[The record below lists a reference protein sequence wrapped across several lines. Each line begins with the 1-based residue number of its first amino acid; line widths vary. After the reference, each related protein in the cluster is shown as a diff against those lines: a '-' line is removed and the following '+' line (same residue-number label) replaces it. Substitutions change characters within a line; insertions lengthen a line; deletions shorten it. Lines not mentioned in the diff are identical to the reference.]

1 MSDDGGPLATLRI
14 AEVASISAAIASSD
28 LPASLFKAIERIAAA
43 HMSVSIFS
51 ASKCFLDTTEL
62 ERIYSSRPDVYP
74 VGVRKSKR
82 QTNWAQYV
90 LKDRQ
95 VFVGEGPLE
104 MAAAFDDQE
113 RMASLGVRSII
124 NVPVVVRDQ
133 SIGVLNFARSELRVS
148 AEEIAIGRLLGIAA
162 TVAFACGLDPRL
174 DFPRCRRRRED
185 ATRQVPARV
194 SQPPLSLVVAP

>member
-1 MSDDGGPLATLRI
+1 MNDDSGPMASLRLAD
-14 AEVASISAAIASSD
+14 VVSMSAAIASTD
-28 LPASLFKAIERIAAA
+28 LPQSLLKAIERIAAA
-43 HMSVSIFS
+43 RMAVSIFS
-51 ASKCFLDTTEL
+51 ASSCFLETMEL

-82 QTNWAQYV
+82 QTNWAQCV

-113 RMASLGVRSII
+113 RMASLGIRSII

-133 SIGVLNFARSELRVS
+133 CIGVLNFARSDVRVS

-162 TVAFACGLDPRL
+162 TVAF
-174 DFPRCRRRRED
+174 
-185 ATRQVPARV
+185 T
-194 SQPPLSLVVAP
+194 S